1 MEPDPPAPPVHP
13 RDATGPLLMAPFP
26 GVFPHG
32 DALGFIK
39 MAWTWP
45 VRGGGQ
51 QYAPGQPAQAAA
63 SSMQRL
69 ASQGGGQNTCI

>member
-1 MEPDPPAPPVHP
+1 
-13 RDATGPLLMAPFP
+13 
-26 GVFPHG
+26 
-32 DALGFIK
+32 